1 MVCKVLPG
9 CSQETS
15 PGPASSNSLG
25 LGKWAQDQAVVGSTA
40 VPLVEVEVVH
50 GVVLVEGG
58 KEGAGPPHVGR

>member
-1 MVCKVLPG
+1 MG
-9 CSQETS
+9 A
-15 PGPASSNSLG
+15 GPAS
-25 LGKWAQDQAVVGSTA
+25 AVVGSTA